1 MTKLLEQA
9 IEAARQLS
17 PEEQDELGRLIMEI
31 VHGGSDDDVY
41 VLSGEENEAID
52 LALAQAERG
61 EFATEEEVEAVLAKY
76 RQ

>member
-31 VHGGSDDDVY
+31 VHGGSDDEVY
-41 VLSGEENEAID
+41 VLSDEENEAID
-52 LALAQAERG
+52 LALAQVERG
-61 EFATEEEVEAVLAKY
+61 EFATEEEIEAVLAKY
-76 RQ
+76 GQ